1 MPSPGIRATF
11 AGQALWNSPYQV
23 YAITAGWAAWVK
35 RTPRADLPEG
45 PLRLGYETFALKI
58 ECDTD

>member
-1 MPSPGIRATF
+1 VIANGFAPITILVVFATECR
-11 AGQALWNSPYQV
+11 V

-35 RTPRADLPEG
+35 RAPRADLPEG